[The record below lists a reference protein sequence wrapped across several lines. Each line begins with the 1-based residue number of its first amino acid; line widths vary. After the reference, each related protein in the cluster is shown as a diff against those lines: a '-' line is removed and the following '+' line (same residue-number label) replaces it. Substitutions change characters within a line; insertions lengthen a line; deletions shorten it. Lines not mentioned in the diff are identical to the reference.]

1 MTSEIALLERIAK
14 NTEPKSSFFILI
26 NDRSTH
32 IKTRF
37 NPLIQLDKTKK
48 YEMALVNLETYY
60 SFPNIDESNNNF
72 TYSPDNGQSWHTI
85 LIPEGSYEIRDINAY
100 VQRNMKING
109 HYDFDNGESYITIT
123 ANNNTLKSILDIKHD
138 YMVDLITPNSI
149 RSVLGFNGRIYSEG
163 YNESENIVN
172 ILSVSSLNVTS
183 DIIGSSFTNG
193 IAKNNLYSFFPTV
206 GPGYKIVQEPLNLI
220 YLPVT
225 LNTISQ
231 METKLEDQDG
241 KLINL
246 RGEEL
251 SIRFHIRET

>member
-1 MTSEIALLERIAK
+1 
-14 NTEPKSSFFILI
+14 
-26 NDRSTH
+26 
-32 IKTRF
+32 
-37 NPLIQLDKTKK
+37 
-48 YEMALVNLETYY
+48 
-60 SFPNIDESNNNF
+60 
-72 TYSPDNGQSWHTI
+72 
-85 LIPEGSYEIRDINAY
+85 
-100 VQRNMKING
+100 MKING

>member
-1 MTSEIALLERIAK
+1 MSSDALLGRIAK
-14 NTEPKSSFFILI
+14 NTKPKLSFFILI
-26 NDRSTH
+26 SDRSTH

-60 SFPNIDESNNNF
+60 SFPNIAHSSNNNF

-100 VQRNMKING
+100 VQRNMKIKN

-138 YMVDLITPNSI
+138 YKVDFITPNSI
-149 RSVLGFNGRIYSEG
+149 RSVLGFDRRVYSEG

-193 IAKNNLYSFFPTV
+193 VAK
-206 GPGYKIVQEPLNLI
+206 II
-220 YLPVT
+220 C
-225 LNTISQ
+225 
-231 METKLEDQDG
+231 
-241 KLINL
+241 
-246 RGEEL
+246 
-251 SIRFHIRET
+251 IRFSRGWVQAIKLCKNL